1 MADPEL
7 SPADR
12 AALAALARRSVE
24 ATVRGDSA
32 PEIPDV
38 PGARLRRGAFV
49 TVAVAG
55 ALRGC
60 LGRILGDRPLGP
72 VVRAMAAAA
81 AREDARFPPLA
92 PEELPE
98 LHVEVSVL
106 GEPAP
111 LAAADAARVT
121 IGRDGLLV
129 RRGRVSGLLLPQVAL
144 ECGWGPEEFLAA
156 TCRKAGLGPDAWREP
171 GTELFTFLA
180 DVFGE

>member
-1 MADPEL
+1 M
-7 SPADR
+7 
-12 AALAALARRSVE
+12 
-24 ATVRGDSA
+24 RGGPA

-49 TVAVAG
+49 TVAVGG

-81 AREDARFPPLA
+81 AREDPRFPPLA
-92 PEELPE
+92 PEELPQ
-98 LHVEVSVL
+98 LQVEVSVL
-106 GEPAP
+106 DEPAA
-111 LAAADAARVT
+111 LAAGEAARIT

-129 RRGRVSGLLLPQVAL
+129 RRGRASGLLLPQVAPDN
-144 ECGWGPEEFLAA
+144 GWGPEEFLAA
-156 TCRKAGLGPDAWREP
+156 ACRKAGLGPDVWREA
-171 GTELFTFLA
+171 GTELFTFSA